1 MKAKV
6 TMMVGI
12 LVSAISG
19 CLMNSDGAVL
29 VVAAIAFLIGFALV
43 AFSIRICEIE
53 DNRRALN
60 QRIEE
65 RRKHIE
71 ESSNDT
77 DDRRNNIRITVLLEC
92 R

>member
-19 CLMNSDGAVL
+19 CLMNSDGAAL

-43 AFSIRICEIE
+43 SFSFRICDIE
-53 DNRRALN
+53 DKRMALN
-60 QRIEE
+60 QRIKE
-65 RRKHIE
+65 RRKRIE
-71 ESSNDT
+71 ESSNDA
-77 DDRRNNIRITVLLEC
+77 DDRCNNICITVLFKC
-92 R
+92 Q

>member
-29 VVAAIAFLIGFALV
+29 AVAAITFLIGFALV
-43 AFSIRICEIE
+43 SFSFRICEIE
-53 DNRRALN
+53 DERMALN
-60 QRIEE
+60 QRIKE

>member
-19 CLMNSDGAVL
+19 CLMNSDGAAL
-29 VVAAIAFLIGFALV
+29 VVAAITFLIGFALV
-43 AFSIRICEIE
+43 SFSFWICEIE
-53 DNRRALN
+53 DERMALN
-60 QRIEE
+60 QRIKE

>member
-6 TMMVGI
+6 AMMVGI

-29 VVAAIAFLIGFALV
+29 VVAAITFLIGFALV

-71 ESSNDT
+71 KSSNDA
-77 DDRRNNIRITVLLEC
+77 DDRRNNIRITVLLVC

>member
-71 ESSNDT
+71 KSSNDA
-77 DDRRNNIRITVLLEC
+77 DDRCNNIRITVLLEC

>member
-71 ESSNDT
+71 KSSNDA
-77 DDRRNNIRITVLLEC
+77 DDCRNNIRITVLLKC
-92 R
+92 Q